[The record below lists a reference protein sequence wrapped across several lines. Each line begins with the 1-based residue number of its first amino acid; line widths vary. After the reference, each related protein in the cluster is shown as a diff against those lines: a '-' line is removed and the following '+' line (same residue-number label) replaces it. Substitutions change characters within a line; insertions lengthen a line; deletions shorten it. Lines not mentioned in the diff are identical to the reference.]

1 MVLIRRRG
9 RSLRRCRP
17 RIILTYHARAARPG
31 EWCSKERQSDE
42 LCGWHIEQRCSCRGS
57 GSEEGRSTRRSM
69 CRQCPRRVCQ
79 HIQLCALHVVAGRRR
94 AGARAHLHQ
103 RHSRPRCVHAH
114 PALNRGKRKK
124 EGCAGIADVL
134 VATGNYRKRFLLT
147 LAWTGATASM
157 LFIFVS
163 PGVYLF
169 APLLVILAVCCLGN
183 SFALLNSFLPLLVA
197 NHPSSPATASDPAL
211 DRSWLPVAP
220 SELEPPVVVLAADH
234 SLPLANAISARA
246 TAAGYAAAVLV
257 QVVSI
262 GMLVL
267 MAKLGLNGSPS
278 LPMRSVLFLVGAW
291 WALFSIPT
299 YLWLRPRPGPRL
311 ASVPITTRRWLQ
323 PAHYVA
329 FAWRSLFRT
338 FRSALRLRH
347 VRLFLLAW
355 FLVSDAVATIS
366 NVAILF
372 ARTELHMSTPAIALV
387 SITATVSGIAGAA
400 LWPKIQT
407 RLGLATNHTIMVCIC
422 MFEIIPLYGLLGFV
436 LPVLGLRQ
444 PWEIFPMAFVHGFA
458 MGGISSFC
466 RAFYGVLVPPGSEVA
481 FYAIYAVTDKG
492 SSVIGPAIVG
502 RIVDATGSVRMG
514 FWFLAVLIVLPL
526 PLVFWVDAESGR
538 QDALRMARAADKGDT
553 DDGEEA
559 VALTR
564 GPGRS
569 TDEDEDE
576 TFGLADSDDD
586 LEHIPNR

>member
-1 MVLIRRRG
+1 METETGRHRRPRYVGEDTSATTQRELRGWYSYAVAAEVFAVVGLGSFLPITLEQLARENGVLKSDRVTSCVAGTSSNVAPAAAAAAKRADQQDAPCVVNVLGAFVNTSSFVLYTSSLAVGVQALVLI
-9 RSLRRCRP
+9 S
-17 RIILTYHARAARPG
+17 ISA
-31 EWCSKERQSDE
+31 
-42 LCGWHIEQRCSCRGS
+42 
-57 GSEEGRSTRRSM
+57 
-69 CRQCPRRVCQ
+69 
-79 HIQLCALHVVAGRRR
+79 
-94 AGARAHLHQ
+94 
-103 RHSRPRCVHAH
+103 
-114 PALNRGKRKK
+114 
-124 EGCAGIADVL
+124 IADH
-134 VATGNYRKRFLLT
+134 GNYRKRFLLT